1 MEFTFFARSAAGKLI
16 MAVAL
21 AVVGFMLLSQT
32 AFADTK
38 ALHVKMANTPIFSE
52 PSMESPKIA
61 TAQDGDQLSWLE
73 EAGRFYKVRTAKGE
87 TGYVPRM
94 NVTEGKPA
102 PASTPQDK
110 AGKGETPLD
119 DLVGSLGGERVA
131 RQEEASSSHA
141 IRGKMSIVKRMTV
154 ISRTEAEESVSATE
168 KFTVSAGD
176 VKKFRKDGGLDAAD

>member
-1 MEFTFFARSAAGKLI
+1 

-21 AVVGFMLLSQT
+21 SAVSFMALSQI
-32 AFADTK
+32 ALAETK
-38 ALHVKMANTPIFSE
+38 ILHVKMANTPIFSE

-61 TAQDGDQLSWLE
+61 TAQDGDQLSALE

-102 PASTPQDK
+102 PAPTPQGK
-110 AGKGETPLD
+110 ADKGEAELD

-131 RQEEASSSHA
+131 KVEEASSSHA
-141 IRGKMSIVKRMTV
+141 IRGKMSIVKRMV
-154 ISRTEAEESVSATE
+154 IISRAEAEESVSATE